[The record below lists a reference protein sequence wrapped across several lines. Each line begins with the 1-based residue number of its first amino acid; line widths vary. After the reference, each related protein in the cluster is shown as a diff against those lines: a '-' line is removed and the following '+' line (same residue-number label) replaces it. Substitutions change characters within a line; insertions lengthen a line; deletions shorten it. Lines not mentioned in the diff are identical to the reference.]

1 MPIMQALIVGGGQTD
16 DEIFDTNYLPKETFT
31 IQRAD
36 GSALFDTNDII
47 GPPIIDVEL
56 WGGGGASGSARD
68 GISGSG
74 GAGGYIKARVNVLGI
89 NNIRVQVGGG
99 GGGGIP
105 EYFSVPDVTEFD
117 PQNIANITPVGTASA
132 NSAVT
137 LTTPSEKTALR
148 STVQATAGVNPAV
161 SYISSV
167 VAAPGATSI
176 ITTSA
181 VGDLIVLASS
191 CDEGTIP
198 QLAGYTT
205 LSFSNAGNPSYRV
218 QYKVTALAN
227 ESIAGLTASL
237 TVGGVARPV
246 SHLAQVFRNVDTVS
260 GIDAN
265 ASATINQPNSPNI
278 ASLLTGAMGVSF
290 GFFDDIG
297 IPPASITAPTGHAN
311 LAVAHSS
318 NSPTSVTPVT
328 TITGNTFIAVNAAD
342 TSFTV
347 GGIQAGDFHILI
359 AGSDGQTPGNPT
371 GWTSLS
377 SGGNGPGRRVS
388 YTFATGTTETI
399 SGLSDPSNN
408 PDENIAYTV
417 LAFRGVD
424 QDQPINDSIIDTLGG
439 GGDDEPNPPAVTTT
453 VDGCMIVAAAVL
465 DDDNAAV
472 DFTNLTAAGYTAG
485 PTAATGNL
493 GDTND
498 AATVM
503 SAYISQT
510 TAGTIDP
517 PTFITTDG
525 GTPPAPSPDN
535 WFAITVALAPAK
547 IDSTVM
553 VANQALPSATNYNP
567 SAFGLGGLSGPSWGV
582 SVLLSRSNNFVSSPT
597 AITLPAGAVANDII
611 IVASF
616 TDAGTPNLPTGFSDL
631 SIGPG
636 YRLSWKTWATATDN
650 TINGLSALGQDNN
663 GNSALIRHVAYVY
676 TNVSTVDPVNTASS
690 TGTNDTIINPGTVAL
705 DGPDYAV
712 VPFVFIRDVS
722 LTASNISAS
731 DPNYTLGTVYPVGS
745 NSTGISEATLVNA
758 FRSGLPDNANE
769 TPTSFNITPSG
780 VNWSS
785 VTVALRPRATSST
798 FTGSITLPTGT
809 QVGDLV
815 LVASVSDGGTLST
828 PSWAGGPSS
837 YNSITN
843 INNQVPSYQLSYKF
857 VESTLETTV
866 DGLSATTLNVGGGG
880 GTQPRGTAHIVQ
892 VFRGADPAAAISF
905 NDSSN
910 NNGNPNPPSINGVAA
925 NNIVAA
931 FAFVDD
937 ISITATPPTGYTL
950 GALQSVGTNPNGT
963 QEATVM
969 CAYNLTPSTPTEDP
983 DVFNVS
989 NDDAWEAVTIL
1000 IENNVT
1006 EKFFNNPAD
1015 PGGVGG
1021 SSGGYT
1027 AILNG
1032 DTIPNEVILI
1042 VGGGGGGGGSSVRPV
1057 TAPAN
1062 TVPDGATRS
1071 VAGNGGVGGNG
1082 VALAGAGSSG
1092 LSYLSPLGTYSV
1104 AGQGGAGGNASTGG
1118 LGGNSVQ
1125 IQAGIPVAI
1134 TNSTSGEAGYGA
1146 PFIIDAQSSD
1156 PSGTSP
1162 AVGGRGGNSPW
1173 NTTGAPLRGANATG
1187 GYIGGRG
1194 GGASRLIS
1202 IVSDAP
1208 IASDCGGA
1216 GGAGWRGGGGGGSG
1230 QYGGGGG
1237 GGGGAGYYD
1246 PSRVTILSSEVGILT
1261 SPGGQSSE
1269 FWNFPI
1275 SVGGESITGNVVP
1288 STSATTTSIGQT
1300 GGDGRA
1306 VITYFTI

>member
-1 MPIMQALIVGGGQTD
+1 MQALIVGGGQTD
-16 DEIFDTNYLPKETFT
+16 DEIFDTNYSPKETFT

-36 GSALFDTNDII
+36 GSALFDTSAII

-56 WGGGGASGSARD
+56 WGGAGASGSARD

-74 GAGGYIKARVNVLGI
+74 GAGGYVKARVNVLGI

-105 EYFSVPDVTEFD
+105 EYFSIPDATEFD
-117 PQNIANITPVGTASA
+117 PQNVANVTPVGSASA

-137 LTTPSEKTALR
+137 LTTPSEKTTLR
-148 STVQATAGVNPAV
+148 STVQATAVVNPAV

-218 QYKVTALAN
+218 QYKVAALAN

-260 GIDAN
+260 GIDVN
-265 ASATINQPNSPNI
+265 ESATTTQPDSPNI

-290 GFFDDIG
+290 GFFDDVG

-328 TITGNTFIAVNAAD
+328 TITGNTFVAVNAAD

-347 GGIQAGDFHILI
+347 GGIQAGDFLILI
-359 AGSDGQTPGNPT
+359 AGSDGQTPATPS
-371 GWTSLS
+371 GWQSLS
-377 SGGNGPGRRVS
+377 GGGNAPGRRVA

-408 PDENIAYTV
+408 ADETIAYTV

-424 QDQPINDSIIDTLGG
+424 EDQPINDSNTGTG
-439 GGDDEPNPPAVTTT
+439 TNNEPNPPAVTTT
-453 VDGCMIVAAAVL
+453 VNGCMIVAAAIL
-465 DDDNAAV
+465 DDDSAAV

-485 PTAATGNL
+485 PVAATGTL
-493 GDTND
+493 GDDVDN
-498 AATVM
+498 ATAM
-503 SAYISQT
+503 MAYISQT

-525 GTPPAPSPDN
+525 GTPPAASPDA
-535 WFAITVALAPAK
+535 WFAITVALSPAR

-597 AITLPAGAVANDII
+597 SITLPAGAAANDII

-616 TDAGTPNLPTGFSDL
+616 ADAGTPNLPTGFSDL
-631 SIGPG
+631 SFGNG
-636 YRLSWKTWATATDN
+636 YRLSWKTWASIADN
-650 TINGLSALGQDNN
+650 SITGLSALGQDNN
-663 GNSALIRHVAYVY
+663 GNSALIRHAAYVY
-676 TNVSTVDPVNTASS
+676 TNVSNVDPVNTATS
-690 TGTNDTIINPGTVAL
+690 TGTGAIINPGTVTL
-705 DGPDYAV
+705 DGSDYAV
-712 VPFVFIRDVS
+712 VPFVFIRNVS

-731 DPNYTLGTVYPVGS
+731 DPNYTLGPVYPVGS

-758 FRSGLPDNANE
+758 FRNGLPDNPNE

-780 VNWSS
+780 VDWNS
-785 VTVALRPRATSST
+785 VTVALRPTAAAST
-798 FTGSITLPTGT
+798 FTGSIPLPTGI

-828 PSWAGGPSS
+828 PSWAGGPTS

-843 INNQVPSYQLSYKF
+843 INNQDPSYQLSYKF
-857 VESTLETTV
+857 VESLLETTV
-866 DGLSATTLNVGGGG
+866 DGLSPTTIQTGG
-880 GTQPRGTAHIVQ
+880 QPRGTAHIVQ
-892 VFRGADPAAAISF
+892 VFRGADPAATISF
-905 NDSSN
+905 NTSSN
-910 NNGNPNPPSINGVAA
+910 NNGNPNPPPINGVAA

-937 ISITATPPTGYTL
+937 ISITSTPPTGYTL

-983 DVFNVS
+983 GAFNVS

-1000 IENNVT
+1000 IENNIT
-1006 EKFFNNPAD
+1006 QKFFNNPTD

-1057 TAPAN
+1057 TALPN
-1062 TVPDGATRS
+1062 TLEDGATRS
-1071 VAGNGGVGGNG
+1071 IAGNGGVGGNG
-1082 VALAGAGSSG
+1082 VSLGSAGSNG
-1092 LSYLSPLGTYSV
+1092 LSYLSPLGSYSI
-1104 AGQGGAGGNASTGG
+1104 AGQGGAGGSASAGG
-1118 LGGNSVQ
+1118 PGGFSVQ
-1125 IQAGIPVAI
+1125 IQGGIPVSI
-1134 TNSTSGEAGYGA
+1134 LNTTSGESGYGA

-1230 QYGGGGG
+1230 LQGGGGG
-1237 GGGGAGYYD
+1237 GGGGSGYYD
-1246 PSRVTILSSEVGILT
+1246 LSRVTILSSEVGILT

-1275 SVGGESITGNVVP
+1275 AVGGESITGNIVP